1 MRTLAAD
8 GVSAKGLDL
17 RPSSHTDV
25 VASLTDRDAVRA
37 ALNGVRRVVH
47 TATLHKPHVATHSK
61 QAFVDTN
68 ISGTLVL
75 LEESVRAGVE
85 AFVFT
90 STTSTFGDALRP
102 AAREPAAW
110 ITESVP
116 CRAKNIYGAT
126 KVAAED
132 LCVLFHRNE
141 GLPCI
146 VLRTS
151 RFFPEADDDKGRRDG
166 FEDANLKLNEFL
178 YRRADIEDMVSAHR
192 CALERAGEL
201 GFGRYIISA
210 TTPFTREDCA
220 ALRTDPFAVVERRVP
235 GAADAL
241 TRLGWRMLGDI
252 DRVYVNDAARRDLGW
267 SPRHDFESVLERVA
281 GGGDVLSALAR
292 TIGAKGYHDE
302 TFESGPYPVEPG

>member
-1 MRTLAAD
+1 MRTFASE

-17 RPSSHTDV
+17 RPSAHTDV
-25 VASLTDRDAVRA
+25 VASMTDRDAVRE

-102 AAREPAAW
+102 GAGAPAAW

-132 LCVLFHRNE
+132 LCLLFHRNA
-141 GLPCI
+141 GLPCVI
-146 VLRTS
+146 LRTS
-151 RFFPEADDDKGRRDG
+151 RFFPEADDDKGRRHG
-166 FEDANLKLNEFL
+166 FEDANLKLAEFL
-178 YRRADIEDMVSAHR
+178 HRRADIEDMVSAHR
-192 CALERAGEL
+192 CALDRAPSL

-210 TTPFTREDCA
+210 TTPFTAEDCVP
-220 ALRTDPFAVVERRVP
+220 LRTEPLAVVERRVP
-235 GAADAL
+235 GAKEAL
-241 TRLGWRMLGDI
+241 AALGWRMLDDI

-267 SPRHDFESVLERVA
+267 TPRHDFASVLKRVA
-281 GGGDVLSALAR
+281 EGGDVLSPLAR
-292 TIGAKGYHDE
+292 TVGAKGYHDR
-302 TFESGPYPVEPG
+302 TFEDGPYPVEPG